1 MSKFRSTRRLAPSAR
16 CEPPSRTGFDQTK
29 QLVLGAVDNY
39 FDFLQQ
45 AISSCPTGGTE
56 LGEKQKSYAKK
67 NIAATHEFLRKVSG
81 ARNFEEIFLLQSEFM
96 QTQINELSEQTKSF
110 GEAYSKAATSITKI
124 PFKT

>member
-1 MSKFRSTRRLAPSAR
+1 MANNLNPL
-16 CEPPSRTGFDQTK
+16 EDLNSRAKQAVDQTK
-29 QLVLGAVDNY
+29 QQVLGAVDNY

-67 NIAATHEFLRKVSG
+67 NIATTHEFLRKVSG

-96 QTQINELSEQTKSF
+96 QTQINALSEQTKSF
-110 GEAYSKAATSITKI
+110 GEAYSKAAASVM
-124 PFKT
+124 KTPLKT